1 VLWRTS
7 WVTIKV
13 TETLQE
19 AVAVEAAVVAEA
31 PAAVG
36 QVTQDLVTQHLAATA
51 PTAQATLAALAMED
65 TAIITTTGPQ
75 WLL

>member
-1 VLWRTS
+1 M
-7 WVTIKV
+7 
-13 TETLQE
+13 
-19 AVAVEAAVVAEA
+19 AAEAAVVLEA

-51 PTAQATLAALAMED
+51 PTVQATLAAMAMED
-65 TAIITTTGPQ
+65 TAIVITTGPQ

>member
-1 VLWRTS
+1 M
-7 WVTIKV
+7 
-13 TETLQE
+13 
-19 AVAVEAAVVAEA
+19 VEAVVAEA

-51 PTAQATLAALAMED
+51 PTEQAKLAAMAMEA
-65 TAIITTTGPQ
+65 TAMATTTGPQ